1 MLDIPNALDARI
13 EALLLRD
20 AVERFNCEYAV
31 RLDRL
36 DLMAWTEMFTE
47 DAFYLITS
55 RENRDAGMPVGLVDC
70 EGMGMLKDRA
80 FAILKTSMFG
90 PRYLRHMISNLR
102 VDPAG
107 ENGDFAARANY
118 IVFEVLTDRP
128 DARILQVGEYHD
140 IFAPQPDGSLLLRQ
154 RVCVYDNLLVPTAL
168 CIPV

>member
-1 MLDIPNALDARI
+1 MLDIPHALDARL

-20 AVERFNCEYAV
+20 EVERFNADYAA

-36 DLMAWTEMFTE
+36 DLYAWTELFTE
-47 DAFYLITS
+47 DGFYLITS

-80 FAILKTSMFG
+80 FAILNTSMFG

-102 VDPAG
+102 VDPA
-107 ENGDFAARANY
+107 EPNGDFKARANY
-118 IVFEVLTDRP
+118 VVFEVLTDRP
-128 DARILQVGEYHD
+128 DARLLQIGEYHD
-140 IFAPQPDGSLLLRQ
+140 VFARGADGSLLLRQ